1 MRVVCIGAARPNLT
15 SRLHGLMSCSQLV
28 MTDSGGVQE
37 EATALGIP
45 WITLRDNTERP
56 ITVTE
61 GTNEVSADRL
71 PTS

>member
-1 MRVVCIGAARPNLT
+1 
-15 SRLHGLMSCSQLV
+15 